1 MKKSFQLIVLSFLI
15 SLIASA
21 QVKTIKVAETI
32 IDSITRANKLT
43 VTPLVIAASKMTNL
57 NTCALSADATY
68 IGSTKDGSSV
78 ILGDSID
85 FGTDGNFNKVSSN
98 MFLIYGDIHGQRSGE
113 LDLYLD
119 NQTIP
124 FASLRIHLPV
134 KFNTDYIISKR
145 FEKITGK
152 HKVKIVWDWYVAN
165 LKNITFSYESGAM
178 ITPKKEIKIACLGN
192 SITEGTDAGDRVN
205 KGYVGLLEQMLGE
218 DYQVRNYGYSGSSAC
233 QNTSKPYYPSIY
245 FTSAINFQPD
255 IVTIGLGTNDSKTDI
270 WAKGSF
276 AANFKTDYTFLVNS
290 FAFLKSKPKVYICI
304 PPPIFPSTRWTQQPD
319 TLSKKIIPK
328 ILEIAK
334 EKGLE
339 VIDFY
344 SPIINHNEY
353 FAAADQLHPLAIG
366 HQVMA
371 DQAYKVI
378 SGNVS
383 TKALLDSLKQLTI
396 QTDTLLAHAIIG
408 TTPGTYSAT
417 SKSVLL
423 ILLNKAKAMGVFNM
437 QYDIN
442 QSIIDLTNALKSF
455 KLSFNY
461 TTNTLPAGDYYIK
474 KAGTNLFWTNTG
486 VNKTNL
492 NYFEENPV
500 FSPQIVGNNDQ
511 VFHVTLQ
518 SNGRYR
524 IDSKSDVPAYINEGA
539 KIRRDFTNYY
549 LDLSTLNILYNGAAY
564 AVQPAGSGANAGFWI
579 LVSDTVSASGI
590 IALNKETNFVLDFV
604 TKSSTAVPTFDDYN
618 TKVFSVDNGVQIVQ
632 NQKSLISIFDING
645 SMLKSLTTNGNTIVP
660 LASGF
665 YLVKIIAQNSNIIR
679 KAIVK

>member
-1 MKKSFQLIVLSFLI
+1 MRKSFQLIILSFLI

-21 QVKTIKVAETI
+21 QVKTIKVAE
-32 IDSITRANKLT
+32 IDTITRANKST
-43 VTPLVIAASKMTNL
+43 VTPLTIAASKMTNL

-152 HKVKIVWDWYVAN
+152 HKVKVVWDWYVAN
-165 LKNITFSYESGAM
+165 LKSITFSYESGAM

-408 TTPGTYSAT
+408 TTPGTYSAAA
-417 SKSVLL
+417 KSALL
-423 ILLNKAKAMGVFNM
+423 IVLNKAKAMGVFNM

-442 QSIIDLTNALKSF
+442 QSIIDLNNALKSF

-474 KAGTNLFWTNTG
+474 KAGSNLFWTNTG
-486 VNKTNL
+486 LNKTNL
-492 NYFEENPV
+492 NYFEEKPI
-500 FSPQIVGNNDQ
+500 FSPQITGSNDQ
-511 VFHVTLQ
+511 VFHISLL

-524 IDSKSDVPAYINEGA
+524 IDSKSDVPAYINESA
-539 KIRRDFTNYY
+539 KIRRDFTSFFPDWN
-549 LDLSTLNILYNGAAY
+549 TFNILYNGDAY
-564 AVQPAGSGANAGFWI
+564 AVQPAGSGANAGFWV
-579 LVSDTVSASGI
+579 LVSDEVNPSGIIVLNKENNFILNFVNKSPNAVQSYDDNHAKIISIANGIQILQDQKSDISIYSINGSIIKTVSA
-590 IALNKETNFVLDFV
+590 
-604 TKSSTAVPTFDDYN
+604 
-618 TKVFSVDNGVQIVQ
+618 
-632 NQKSLISIFDING
+632 
-645 SMLKSLTTNGNTIVP
+645 NGNTSIP
-660 LASGF
+660 LSSGF
-665 YLVKIIAQNSNIIR
+665 YLVKIVAQNAMIYR
-679 KAIVK
+679 KALVK